1 MHSSGTK
8 QCFINN
14 LKRTSVF
21 CVNLY
26 NLQRGLVNRMHAW
39 VFSFPLEDERS
50 RPRETRACV
59 ILFRIHSGNYHII
72 SFICHL
78 FNELQKHEWKIL
90 FLWMSVFFLVWVFF
104 LASTYFA
111 RFKNIK
117 GTMFCSSQHA
127 QYLFR
132 FDVFPF
138 LIIFK
143 TGFSSQNVSG
153 YWNLITRLNIFQ
165 NRTIKPNIPGL
176 QDPTN
181 QQPNP
186 PNQIEQ
192 ETGDEEIQLEVTAK
206 MCIDSDPTSISFI
219 V

>member
-1 MHSSGTK
+1 MSYKNMNGK
-8 QCFINN
+8 FF
-14 LKRTSVF
+14 F
-21 CVNLY
+21 C
-26 NLQRGLVNRMHAW
+26 
-39 VFSFPLEDERS
+39 E
-50 RPRETRACV
+50 C
-59 ILFRIHSGNYHII
+59 LF
-72 SFICHL
+72 
-78 FNELQKHEWKIL
+78 
-90 FLWMSVFFLVWVFF
+90 FFFGVGFFF

-117 GTMFCSSQHA
+117 GTMFCSS

-181 QQPNP
+181 QQPPP

-192 ETGDEEIQLEVTAK
+192 ETGDEEIQLAVTAK